1 MAETKSL
8 RAKEAALL
16 METTEEIRWKI
27 SDAILAANGYDLPP
41 MATSKVA
48 LADHW

>member
-1 MAETKSL
+1 
-8 RAKEAALL
+8 

-27 SDAILAANGYDLPP
+27 LDAILAANRYDLPP
-41 MATSKVA
+41 MATFKVA